1 MDAPV
6 ATVLEIQ
13 RMSTEDGPGIRTTVF
28 FKGCTLACAWCHNPE
43 SIARKP
49 QVVWHDW
56 KCIGCRTCEAVC
68 PEGAISFD
76 ADGMSWDRH
85 RCTACGTCTTHC
97 PTTARERLG
106 REWRLDDLVAEVAK
120 DRTWFETS
128 GGGVTA
134 SGGEPSVQAPFV
146 EAFLSRCRER
156 GLHVA
161 LDTCGMCG
169 TKALM
174 RLVDQTDLVLFDL
187 KVVDPELHARFTGH
201 PNAKVLANV
210 AAVRDHMR
218 TKGRPAEMWIRT
230 PLIPGATATDAN
242 IRAIGAFIAVNL
254 REVVTRWELCA
265 FNNLC
270 ADKYRRLGMPWHF
283 ADAELLSREEQLHFE
298 AVARRSGVDPDLVL
312 VTGPTRL
319 EQRGAAS

>member
-43 SIARKP
+43 SISRRP

-56 KCIGCRTCEAVC
+56 KCIGCRTCEGVC
-68 PEGAISFD
+68 PEEAISFD
-76 ADGMSWDRH
+76 ADGMTWDRH
-85 RCTACGTCTTHC
+85 RCTACGTCTQSC
-97 PTTARERLG
+97 PTTARERVG
-106 REWRLDDLVAEVAK
+106 QEWRLDDLVREVAK
-120 DRTWFETS
+120 DRAYFETS

-134 SGGEPSVQAPFV
+134 SGGEPAVQAPFV
-146 EAFLSRCRER
+146 EAFLARCREL
-156 GLHVA
+156 GLHTA
-161 LDTCGMCG
+161 LDTCGMSG
-169 TKALM
+169 TKGLI
-174 RLVDQTDLVLFDL
+174 RLVEHADLVLFDL
-187 KVVDPELHARFTGH
+187 KVMDPAQHARFTGH
-201 PNAKVLANV
+201 SNAKVLANV
-210 AAVRDHMR
+210 AAVRDCIRANGH
-218 TKGRPAEMWIRT
+218 PAEMWIRT
-230 PLIPGATATDAN
+230 PLIPGATATDEN
-242 IRAIGAFIAVNL
+242 IRDIGAFIAVNL

-283 ADAELLSREEQLHFE
+283 ADAELLSREDQLHFE
-298 AVARRSGVDPDLVL
+298 AVARRSGVDPDRVL